1 MLAFSATK
9 LLTATTLTVL
19 SLSAYQWVN
28 TPTHAAAEATT
39 EVTLYS
45 QGTSLVKETKN
56 LTLGAGTTQTDWHSL
71 PNQTDASSF
80 FIRFPKTTAPISL
93 IEQTFKTNWLDNNSL
108 LQASIG
114 QVVYFPEL
122 QTKEPNTSNKQQKPL
137 FQAGILKQLVGS
149 YALVEL
155 PNSKQTVL
163 IPTADVVART
173 LPPTL
178 KTTPVLQLSLQ
189 STTPQTVPA
198 QLLYLTSG
206 LGWTPNYVAILNP
219 NETIDLQAWV
229 TLNNNTD
236 KRFEASKLHLV
247 AGELNRKVTEGY
259 NNRNV
264 YKAAMPQAVGM
275 AMADGASF
283 ESATHEQLGDLY
295 LYELPNLVTLEA
307 NQSKQVGF
315 FQLNNLPVKLRY
327 VFNPNPGY
335 QWYGYTE
342 TRSDAVTQAKTPVS
356 TFLKLTNPTTGGVGQ
371 PLPAGLVRFY
381 QADSKQRL
389 QLVGEDTVTHTPIGE
404 TATLELGKAFDV
416 LARKTQTN
424 WHTTANYQEASYEV
438 VITNRKNTAATVEVF
453 ETPQGDWELTKTSIK
468 PENAKVA
475 PLKFNVPVAANTEA
489 KLQYT
494 IRNWVKR

>member
-1 MLAFSATK
+1 
-9 LLTATTLTVL
+9 
-19 SLSAYQWVN
+19 
-28 TPTHAAAEATT
+28 
-39 EVTLYS
+39 
-45 QGTSLVKETKN
+45 
-56 LTLGAGTTQTDWHSL
+56 
-71 PNQTDASSF
+71 
-80 FIRFPKTTAPISL
+80 
-93 IEQTFKTNWLDNNSL
+93 
-108 LQASIG
+108 
-114 QVVYFPEL
+114 
-122 QTKEPNTSNKQQKPL
+122 
-137 FQAGILKQLVGS
+137 
-149 YALVEL
+149 
-155 PNSKQTVL
+155 
-163 IPTADVVART
+163 
-173 LPPTL
+173 
-178 KTTPVLQLSLQ
+178 
-189 STTPQTVPA
+189 
-198 QLLYLTSG
+198 
-206 LGWTPNYVAILNP
+206 
-219 NETIDLQAWV
+219 
-229 TLNNNTD
+229 
-236 KRFEASKLHLV
+236 
-247 AGELNRKVTEGY
+247 
-259 NNRNV
+259 
-264 YKAAMPQAVGM
+264 MPQAVGM

-315 FQLNNLPVKLRY
+315 FQLNSLPVKLRY

-424 WHTTANYQEASYEV
+424 WHTTANYQEASYDV
-438 VITNRKNTAATVEVF
+438 VITNRKNTVATVEVF

-468 PENAKVA
+468 PENAKIA
-475 PLKFNVPVAANTEA
+475 PLKFNVPVAANTEV